1 MEQVL
6 RVKKRRRVVGKNR
19 GSMNST
25 EGYVEGAFGRTWY
38 KITGDLGSGKPPL
51 VVLHGGPGCTHDY
64 VDSFKDLAAT
74 GRAVIHYDQLGN
86 GRSTHLRDKGADF
99 WTVSL
104 FLDELDRLLNHLG
117 IADRYDIVGQS
128 WGGMLAAEH
137 AVLQPQGLRR
147 LVIADSPASM
157 KTWVA
162 EAARLRRDL
171 PPDVQ
176 EVLQRHEDAGT
187 FDQEYF
193 DAAKVY
199 ERRHVCR
206 IVPKPDEVLRTDQAI
221 IDDPTVYRT
230 MNGPTEF
237 HVVGTMKDWT
247 IESRLHAIIV
257 PTLLISGHFDEAT
270 PLCVQPFADHIPDV
284 RWKIFEHSSHMPHV
298 EEKEACLAA
307 VAEFL
312 DAD

>member
-1 MEQVL
+1 
-6 RVKKRRRVVGKNR
+6 
-19 GSMNST
+19 MNLT

-38 KITGDLGSGKPPL
+38 RITGDLASAKAPL

-86 GRSTHLRDKGADF
+86 GRSTHLREKGAEF

-117 IADRYDIVGQS
+117 IAGRYDIVGQS

-157 KTWVA
+157 QTWVE
-162 EAARLRRDL
+162 EANRLRLDL
-171 PPDVQ
+171 PPDIQ
-176 EVLQRHEDAGT
+176 EILRRNEAEGS
-187 FDQEYF
+187 FGPEYF
-193 DAAKVY
+193 EAAKVF

-206 IVPKPDEVLRTDQAI
+206 LVPKPDEVLRTDQAML
-221 IDDPTVYRT
+221 DDPTVYRT

-237 HVVGTMKDWT
+237 NVIGSMKDWT
-247 IESRLHAIIV
+247 IESRLNAIIV

-270 PLCVQPFADHIPDV
+270 PLCVQPYADHIPDV
-284 RWKIFEHSSHMPHV
+284 RWKIFEQSSHMPHV
-298 EEKEACLAA
+298 EEKAACLAA

-312 DAD
+312 DAP